1 MTQNLDAMDDSGGQD
16 HRRRCFIPEGLTKK
30 VGLHSRRNE
39 GTLCRQGEVQ
49 GEAPDRKD
57 EFGKDKEKR
66 YQVGKCLSTWI
77 RRLLDS
83 PSTATSEPSR
93 NRPWWE
99 RLNHE
104 RLL

>member
-16 HRRRCFIPEGLTKK
+16 HRRRCLSPEGLTKK

-39 GTLCRQGEVQ
+39 GTLCRQGE
-49 GEAPDRKD
+49 APDRKD
-57 EFGKDKEKR
+57 EFRKEKEKR

-93 NRPWWE
+93 NRPWWA